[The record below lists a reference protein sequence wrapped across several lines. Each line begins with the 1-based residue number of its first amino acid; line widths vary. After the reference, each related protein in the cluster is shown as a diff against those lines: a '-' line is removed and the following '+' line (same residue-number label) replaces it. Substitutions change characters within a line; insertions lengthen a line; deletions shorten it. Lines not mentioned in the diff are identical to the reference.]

1 MNPIPN
7 IAKRK
12 ANTTCSEGIYPRWAA
27 KRPRFFKLKRG
38 DCCAADR
45 G

>member
-12 ANTTCSEGIYPRWAA
+12 ANTTCSEGIYPRSIAQQSPLFILKNWGRFAA
-27 KRPRFFKLKRG
+27 HRG
-38 DCCAADR
+38 
-45 G
+45 